1 MPQKYGKTRY
11 QEYEDLNKKVYELS
25 NSITQLAEDVK
36 WIKCMVKK
44 LDNRIWAVLILL
56 VSTILSSIIISI
68 LR

>member
-1 MPQKYGKTRY
+1 MPQKYKKKTR
-11 QEYEDLNKKVYELS
+11 QEYEDINEKIYELS
-25 NSITQLAEDVK
+25 NSITQLTDDVK